1 MRTVFFRQMMIV
13 VVAVLTISRSAG
25 AVDLMDS
32 YRNALGVDPSFL
44 AAKQAREAGREKAV
58 QGNALLKPNV
68 TLSGDYKR
76 LRTETSTDLPGF
88 LSSVVPSESS
98 GNLYGYSVTVKQPIY
113 RAEAWATDRQLHEQ
127 SRLAEVAYRDA
138 QQEIILRVAK
148 AYFGVLLAQDT
159 SRLVAAQKAAIKEQ
173 LDNAQARFDAGR
185 AKITDVREAQARYD
199 AILASEIEADSEL
212 TMRRAEYREATG
224 EAADHLA
231 EVRTEF
237 APLPPEPADLGFW
250 QTRGLDNNPQ
260 VLAKQRQLVIAV
272 AEVDKYRL
280 FSQPTFDLFASYNDD
295 RQSGDLS
302 PIVYPDRSQS
312 TVVGFQLSIPLY
324 SGGSILSQ
332 LREAQAKRREAIQDL
347 EAAKRD
353 TRLQVQEAFLAV
365 STGTAQVKALE
376 RALESAKTS
385 VEAATIGLEVGVRTT
400 LDVLD
405 VQQRYYS
412 TQRDLAQARYNYLL
426 GRLRLAAAIGQLS
439 DDEVKTVNGYLAQ

>member
-1 MRTVFFRQMMIV
+1 MIV
-13 VVAVLTISRSAG
+13 ALAVLVIPWPTA
-25 AVDLMDS
+25 AVDLMES
-32 YRNALGVDPSFL
+32 YRNALGIDPTFL
-44 AAKQAREAGREKAV
+44 AAKEAREAGREKAI
-58 QGNALLKPNV
+58 QGNSLLKPSV
-68 TLSGDYKR
+68 TLSGEYKR
-76 LRTETSTDLPGF
+76 PRIETSSDLPGF
-88 LSSVVPSESS
+88 LSSAVPAESS
-98 GNLYGYSVTVKQPIY
+98 GNLYGYSVTLKQPLY
-113 RAEAWATDRQLHEQ
+113 RTEAWVTAKQLRQQ
-127 SRLAEVAYRDA
+127 SGLSELSYRHA

-148 AYFGVLLAQDT
+148 TYFGVLLAQDT

-199 AILASEIEADSEL
+199 SILASEIQADSEL
-212 TMRRAEYREATG
+212 TMRRAEYLEATG
-224 EAADHLA
+224 EAADQLA

-237 APLPPEPADLGFW
+237 APLPPEPADLGTW
-250 QTRGLDNNPQ
+250 QNRGLDNNPQ

-272 AEVDKYRL
+272 AEVHKYRF
-280 FSQPTFDLFASYNDD
+280 FSQPTFDLFASYSDD

-324 SGGSILSQ
+324 SGGSIRSQ
-332 LREAQAKRREAIQDL
+332 LREAQAKRREAAQDL
-347 EAAKRD
+347 EASKRD
-353 TRLQVQEAFLAV
+353 IRLQVQEAYLAV
-365 STGTAQVKALE
+365 STGATQVKALE
-376 RALESAKTS
+376 QALESAKTS

-426 GRLRLAAAIGQLS
+426 GRLQLAAVIGQLTE
-439 DDEVKTVNGYLAQ
+439 DEVKAVNAYLVQ